1 MRIFSEQD
9 EIDIAKKYKAGMT
22 VYEIADE
29 YYCTKCPVIDALER
43 QGVKRRGQGKGKKSY
58 EHIKETLITDWNA
71 GKDSKIMAKKYGLKV
86 QNMRSLLAMWRNQG
100 LDVKRRERK

>member
-9 EIDIAKKYKAGMT
+9 EIDIARKYQSGKTAN
-22 VYEIADE
+22 EIADE

-58 EHIKETLITDWNA
+58 EHIKWMLINDWNA
-71 GKDSKIMAKKYGLKV
+71 GKDSKSMAKVYGMKV
-86 QNMRSLLAMWRNQG
+86 QNMRSLLSMWRNQG
-100 LDVKRRERK
+100 LNVKRRKT